1 MRHPAFLLAAGL
13 ALAASP
19 AFAADPEYLVAEAAG
34 TITVAPDGSV
44 ADVRIGE
51 RDRIGE
57 AASAGLEA
65 QVRTWRFEPVIEA
78 GRAVQAKAYL
88 RVSLVVVQEPGAEQA
103 EMSVRDVWFL
113 DPPER
118 AGGKPVG
125 ASDSLKPPAYPYRA
139 LQAGAGAEVMLFL
152 ELGEDG
158 RVARVGTE
166 RVALLGA
173 PQGASTG
180 KLAKLMS
187 TAAER
192 AASDWRIA
200 GYEPGQTVRVPV
212 RFSGSRPGWLRMHPV
227 PIEPVP
233 WIVAAVANDGV
244 ADFAAGGQ
252 RPASLQLLTELEPVP
267 GLGDGG

>member
-19 AFAADPEYLVAEAAG
+19 AFAADPEYLVEEAAG

-88 RVSLVVVQEPGAEQA
+88 RVSLVVVQEP
-103 EMSVRDVWFL
+103 
-113 DPPER
+113 
-118 AGGKPVG
+118 
-125 ASDSLKPPAYPYRA
+125 
-139 LQAGAGAEVMLFL
+139 GAEVMLFL

-227 PIEPVP
+227 PMEPVP
-233 WIVAAVANDGV
+233 WIVAALANDGV

-267 GLGDGG
+267 GLDDGG